1 MVQLKYWLQL
11 ISLRW
16 ALVTAAAADMMMMVM
31 MMMMMVQRDEAENGR
46 RSSSDE
52 STPEEI
58 DPKLLR
64 KQLLEVSAALE
75 FFRQQL
81 SSSHLHH
88 ARVAVPK

>member
-1 MVQLKYWLQL
+1 MT
-11 ISLRW
+11 
-16 ALVTAAAADMMMMVM
+16 AAAAAADMMMMVM

-75 FFRQQL
+75 FFRLQL